1 MPHLLLLTHR
11 RYEASGCWR
20 PWWLDGL
27 VLGAWQLMRGLGA
40 WRLWCRCVQMALAVE
55 AWAAWQFGGGDG
67 AGDHWHFV
75 AGAKLLVASSLG
87 GLVA

>member
-1 MPHLLLLTHR
+1 
-11 RYEASGCWR
+11 
-20 PWWLDGL
+20 
-27 VLGAWQLMRGLGA
+27 
-40 WRLWCRCVQMALAVE
+40 MALAVE

-87 GLVA
+87 VLVA